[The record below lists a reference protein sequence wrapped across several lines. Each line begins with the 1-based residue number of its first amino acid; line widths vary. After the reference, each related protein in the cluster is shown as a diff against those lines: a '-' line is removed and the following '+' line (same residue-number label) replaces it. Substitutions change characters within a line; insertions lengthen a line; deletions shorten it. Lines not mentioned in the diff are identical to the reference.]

1 MKYFILLI
9 LFFFTVRLS
18 LAQEHESIHQIQY
31 EQHATQPKQPSLFDP
46 SGADIRPL
54 TLLHKTMLSSIVF
67 GYLPDWQYQKA
78 RAYLQYDL
86 LTHIAAFDFKVHAD
100 GSLGHPS
107 YWPWTDVI
115 NAAHAHGVKM
125 IVTVVNFSADDIH
138 TILTTDPVKQTFFAN
153 LKTVLSTYHMDGVNI
168 DFEGLK
174 TADRG
179 SLLNDFMAELTTYI
193 HMNFPGS
200 EVSFAGPAVN
210 WGGWD
215 LQGLAQSCDYIFIM
229 GYAFYGSWSTST
241 GPEAPLTG
249 GIHNITNTVTVQ
261 YGSVT
266 PTHPE
271 KLILGC
277 PYYGVRWQTTSTAAH
292 TAVADYLGHPF
303 FDSAMTE
310 AEEYGLQWDGYNQ
323 NSWYYYRQNGN
334 IFQVWFD
341 TDSSL
346 GLKYDLAEANA
357 LRGVGMWALGYDGAH
372 PELWNELRRRYAPG
386 TIAPP
391 VPPTAVQVH
400 QNDSTGLKVSFNAA
414 DFADSYRLYY
424 SKERAI
430 FNDSLETTEPVVFIN
445 NLEPNQLYFVKL
457 RSVNSR
463 GLSKATPVLA
473 ATVGKSS
480 EVLIVEGFD
489 RESGTTNTH
498 DYMRQH
504 AQAYY
509 ALGYSIGSA
518 THQAVAEG
526 KMNLSAFRYVDW
538 LLGDESSATTT
549 FSVPEQ
555 TAVQNYLQA
564 GGRLLVSGSE
574 IGWDLVAKGSA
585 EEAAFYHD
593 YLKSDYIADAPLGKS
608 GVYYQAEPVT
618 DGIFEGL
625 APFWFDDGSYGTFDV
640 DWPDA
645 IGPING
651 SRMELSFSGVNPLNG
666 GCALSYSGT
675 FGQSTT
681 QAKLVMLSIPFETIY
696 PAAARTA
703 VLEKIQ
709 AFFNSTVS
717 IKPKEQIANQFEL
730 FQNFPNPFNPVTV
743 IQYTLSP
750 SRGERFVQLTVY
762 NILGQK
768 VKELVHTSQKPGTYR
783 VRFKGSDL
791 AGGVYFYRLQSG
803 RLVQTKKMVLLRQ
816 ERNNTHRSE

>member
-1 MKYFILLI
+1 MKYFILFI
-9 LFFFTVRLS
+9 LLLFTVRFS
-18 LAQEHESIHQIQY
+18 LAQEHKSIHQIQY
-31 EQHATQPKQPSLFDP
+31 EQHAIQPKQSSLFDP

-54 TLLHKTMLSSIVF
+54 STLHKTTLSSTVF
-67 GYLPDWQYQKA
+67 GYLPDWQYSKA
-78 RAYLQYDL
+78 KAYLQYDL

-138 TILTTDPVKQTFFAN
+138 TILTTNQVKQTFFAN
-153 LKTVLSTYHMDGVNI
+153 LKNVLFTYHMDGVNI

-179 SLLNDFMAELTTYI
+179 SLLNGFMADLSAYI
-193 HMNFPGS
+193 HSNFPGS

-241 GPEAPLTG
+241 GPEAPLMG
-249 GIHNITNTVTVQ
+249 GSHNITNTVTEQ

-277 PYYGVRWQTTSTAAH
+277 PYYGVRWQTVSTAPHA
-292 TAVADYLGHPF
+292 AVTDYLGHPF

-346 GLKYDLAEANA
+346 GLKYDLAEAHA
-357 LRGVGMWALGYDGAH
+357 LRGVGMWALGYDGAR
-372 PELWNELRRRYAPG
+372 PELWNELRKRYAPG
-386 TIAPP
+386 SIAPP
-391 VPPTAVQVH
+391 VPPTSVQVH
-400 QNDSTGLKVSFNAA
+400 QSDSTGLRISFKEA

-424 SKERAI
+424 SKERVI
-430 FNDSLETTEPVVFIN
+430 FNDSLETTEPVTIIQ
-445 NLEPNQLYFVKL
+445 NLEMNQLYFVKI

-463 GLSKATPVLA
+463 GRSKATPVLA
-473 ATVGKSS
+473 ATTGQSAD
-480 EVLIVEGFD
+480 VLIVEGFD
-489 RESGTTNTH
+489 RESGTHNTH
-498 DYMRQH
+498 DYLRQH
-504 AQAYY
+504 AHAFES
-509 ALGYSIGSA
+509 LGYSVSSA

-526 KMNLSAFRYVDW
+526 SVDLSAYPYVDW

-555 TAVQNYLQA
+555 TAVRNYLED

-574 IGWDLVAKGSA
+574 IGWDLVARGSA
-585 EEAAFYHD
+585 EEAAFYHE

-608 GVYYQAEPVT
+608 GVYYQVEPIAG
-618 DGIFEGL
+618 GIFEGL
-625 APFWFDDGSYGTFDV
+625 DPFCFDDGSHGTFDV

-645 IGPING
+645 VGPLNG
-651 SRMELSFSGVNPLNG
+651 SRLELAFSGVSPANG
-666 GCALSYSGT
+666 GCALSYSGA

-681 QAKLVMLSIPFETIY
+681 PAKLVMLSIPFETIY
-696 PAAARTA
+696 PAATRTA
-703 VLEKIQ
+703 VLEKIL
-709 AFFNSTVS
+709 AFFNGTVS
-717 IKPKEQIANQFEL
+717 IKPKEHIANQFEL
-730 FQNFPNPFNPVTV
+730 LQNFPNPFNPVTI
-743 IQYTLSP
+743 IQYTLPP
-750 SRGERFVQLTVY
+750 SGGYRLVQLTVY
-762 NILGQK
+762 NSLGQK

-783 VRFKGSDL
+783 VRFNGSHL
-791 AGGVYFYRLQSG
+791 PGGVYFYRLQSG
-803 RLVQTKKMVLLRQ
+803 WLVQTEKMVLLR
-816 ERNNTHRSE
+816 